1 MSRMAVF
8 PHVDEFYIES
18 EFDNPDEVTV
28 GLVVVDDAGKKGVV
42 KVTFAGDITYPA
54 KPSDGPDHGD
64 LTMPLAEDFL
74 TQFAASMGYS
84 VIKS

>member
-28 GLVVVDDAGKKGVV
+28 GLVVVDDAGEKGVV
-42 KVTFAGDITYPA
+42 KVTFAGDITYPSG
-54 KPSDGPDHGD
+54 SDTHTS

-84 VIKS
+84 VVKS